1 MRKKKRR
8 KRNECREQKG
18 EELKS
23 KENSKVSTVLNAIM
37 YYA

>member
-8 KRNECREQKG
+8 KRNKRREQKG
-18 EELKS
+18 KELKT
-23 KENSKVSTVLNAIM
+23 KENSKVSTVLNAKM